1 MPPGL
6 YQVGMKSIADVF
18 RSKRQQELSGFVVY
32 ILEDGPADGKSPV
45 CSVALDAAANVIRP
59 CLLAVNAD
67 TSEYELTVLL
77 DVYGPLR
84 ATEFDLSGTVGGL
97 RCVLGALDHE
107 FYKVTGTPDPQVF
120 RADRQKALH
129 FGRIA

>member
-1 MPPGL
+1 
-6 YQVGMKSIADVF
+6 MKSIADVF
-18 RSKRQQELSGFVVY
+18 RTKRQQALSGFDVY

-45 CSVALDAAANVIRP
+45 RSIALDAAANVLRP
-59 CLLAVNAD
+59 CLLSVNGD
-67 TSEYELTVLL
+67 TSEYELTMLL

-84 ATEFDLSGTVGGL
+84 ATEFDLNGTVGGL
-97 RCVLGALDHE
+97 KGVIGVLDHE
-107 FYKVTGTPDPQVF
+107 FCKVTGIPDPQVF